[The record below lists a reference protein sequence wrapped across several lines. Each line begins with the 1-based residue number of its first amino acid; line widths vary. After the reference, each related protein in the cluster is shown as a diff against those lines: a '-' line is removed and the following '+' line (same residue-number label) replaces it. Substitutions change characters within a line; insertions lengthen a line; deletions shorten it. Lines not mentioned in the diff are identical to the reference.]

1 MKRMLAVFF
10 ALLFALSACSM
21 NHQRRIEP
29 LDGAQVSEIEQKIN
43 YGAPTENGLS
53 QFYLRYHWNGTPQ
66 SIFEWFEIY
75 ENGKMTEKGET
86 SNTNAVG
93 DTGVLLFSAHG
104 EGSLWWAIN
113 LIDEGSENGFAG
125 GKTTQNDPLEKDFA
139 FTVPVIA
146 EKALELIPNQD
157 TVVMALLYGNGN
169 KDALQK
175 ITLKD
180 LQDGPQPLSEV
191 ELAVVLKCNIL

>member
-66 SIFEWFEIY
+66 SIFAWFEIY

-113 LIDEGSENGFAG
+113 LIDEGSENGFAAARQR
-125 GKTTQNDPLEKDFA
+125 KTIRWKKTLLLLCPL
-139 FTVPVIA
+139 
-146 EKALELIPNQD
+146 
-157 TVVMALLYGNGN
+157 
-169 KDALQK
+169 
-175 ITLKD
+175 
-180 LQDGPQPLSEV
+180 
-191 ELAVVLKCNIL
+191 

>member
-66 SIFEWFEIY
+66 SIFAWFEIY
-75 ENGKMTEKGET
+75 ENGKMTEKGKRPT
-86 SNTNAVG
+86 PMP
-93 DTGVLLFSAHG
+93 SAIRACCSFPPMG
-104 EGSLWWAIN
+104 RDRS
-113 LIDEGSENGFAG
+113 G
-125 GKTTQNDPLEKDFA
+125 GQ
-139 FTVPVIA
+139 
-146 EKALELIPNQD
+146 
-157 TVVMALLYGNGN
+157 
-169 KDALQK
+169 
-175 ITLKD
+175 
-180 LQDGPQPLSEV
+180 S
-191 ELAVVLKCNIL
+191 IL

>member
-1 MKRMLAVFF
+1 MLAVFF

-66 SIFEWFEIY
+66 SIFAWFEIY

-113 LIDEGSENGFAG
+113 LIDEGS
-125 GKTTQNDPLEKDFA
+125 
-139 FTVPVIA
+139 
-146 EKALELIPNQD
+146 
-157 TVVMALLYGNGN
+157 
-169 KDALQK
+169 
-175 ITLKD
+175 
-180 LQDGPQPLSEV
+180 
-191 ELAVVLKCNIL
+191 